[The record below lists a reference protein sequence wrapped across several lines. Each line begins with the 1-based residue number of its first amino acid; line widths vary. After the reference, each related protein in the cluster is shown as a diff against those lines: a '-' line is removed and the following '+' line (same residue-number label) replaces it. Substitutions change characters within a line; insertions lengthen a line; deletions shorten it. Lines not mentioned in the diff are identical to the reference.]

1 MLLILDFLE
10 RWGFMKTDLEDLE
23 SVNLTYSTAE
33 GSVFPFT
40 SRTILEW

>member
-1 MLLILDFLE
+1 
-10 RWGFMKTDLEDLE
+10 MKTDLEDLE
-23 SVNLTYSTAE
+23 SVNPAYSTAE